1 MIHALG
7 RLSLALALLQAPA
20 AAPPVQGPVT
30 ARDSALDRLARD
42 VSSGLRCPVCQGL
55 SIQDSPADLAVEMKH
70 LVREQLAAGRTPEQV
85 RAYFIEKYGEWVL
98 LEPEPAGFN
107 LLVYAL
113 PLLLVVGGAFIVVR
127 FVRGHVAPEGRV
139 DGSTDGVA

>member
-1 MIHALG
+1 M
-7 RLSLALALLQAPA
+7 SMWTVLALVAALQQPRAPVPAPA
-20 AAPPVQGPVT
+20 PII
-30 ARDSALDRLARD
+30 ARDSTLDRVARE

-70 LVREQLAAGRTPEQV
+70 LVREQLAQGRTPDQV

-98 LEPEPAGFN
+98 LEPEPQGFN

-113 PLLLVVGGAFIVVR
+113 PLLLLTAGGYVVVR
-127 FVRGHVAPEGRV
+127 FVRRHVDPGVPSAGQGR
-139 DGSTDGVA
+139 